1 MKKDESYQPLSINC
15 WPTPT
20 DDGSCDVN
28 IEYELENDKLALYDL
43 LISIPLPPGRTPNV
57 TTASGDWTI
66 NTATNTL
73 DWSSPL
79 VSEEEDNT
87 SGSLEF
93 SVPGAGDDTSLF
105 FPVKVSFNAVG
116 SAAEMSVASVK
127 ELASGVD
134 LAFSTQVLLSVD
146 EFIVG

>member
-1 MKKDESYQPLSINC
+1 MFR
-15 WPTPT
+15 
-20 DDGSCDVN
+20 
-28 IEYELENDKLALYDL
+28 
-43 LISIPLPPGRTPNV
+43 PGRTPNV

-79 VSEEEDNT
+79 VSSEEDNT

-116 SAAEMSVASVK
+116 SVAEMSVASVK